1 MVQWFRAL
9 AILPEILSSISSNDM
24 VAHIHLLGVLMPSSV
39 VSGDSY
45 SILTYIK
52 FKNIY
57 YLYLI

>member
-45 SILTYIK
+45 SILT
-52 FKNIY
+52 
-57 YLYLI
+57 